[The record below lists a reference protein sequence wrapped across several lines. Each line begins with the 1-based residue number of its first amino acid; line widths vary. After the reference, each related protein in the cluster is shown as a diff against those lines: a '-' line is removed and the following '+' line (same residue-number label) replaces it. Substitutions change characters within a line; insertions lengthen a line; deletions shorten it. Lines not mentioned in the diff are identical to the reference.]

1 MNLNLPN
8 YLFLSHCIPLP
19 LSVLKIIE
27 ETPSHPFHDIK
38 NLNNQDIESELRNIG
53 NIKRVSIRDI
63 PKKVDNI
70 ENLLKTSIFD
80 KISNS
85 LEKWKELEIT
95 FIPYF
100 DDKFPLKLKT
110 IKNPPKTLFTIG
122 LSNFDYSKSI
132 SIIGTRK
139 PTAYGAQMA
148 EKIGLEFT
156 KCGYTVANGFAKGVD
171 TLAMKGCLKA
181 GGKVIGV
188 LASGLLNPYPKE
200 NVELFHEIINNGKG
214 FFLSEHLPNDP
225 VKKSTLAT
233 RNRISSALSIGNVF
247 VEGSAKSG
255 IRYQLKYGKEQK
267 KPIIVLQPKED
278 GPNAFIPNQI
288 ITEEKH
294 CFIIESIDDIPLI
307 AEKLIEINKKK
318 EKKLNS
324 INRQKKLSDFK

>member
-1 MNLNLPN
+1 MNLSFQN

-38 NLNNQDIESELRNIG
+38 NLNKQDIESELRSFG
-53 NIKRVSIRDI
+53 NRKRVSIRDI
-63 PKKVDNI
+63 LKKVDNI

-80 KISNS
+80 KITSS
-85 LEKWKELEIT
+85 LEKWKELEIA

-148 EKIGLEFT
+148 ENIGLEFT
-156 KCGYTVANGFAKGVD
+156 KCGFTIVNGFAKGVD
-171 TLAMKGCLKA
+171 TLAMKGCLNA
-181 GGKVIGV
+181 GGNVIGV

-200 NVELFHEIINNGKG
+200 NVEFFHEIINKEKG

-225 VKKSTLAT
+225 VKKATLAT

-267 KPIIVLQPKED
+267 KPIVVLKPKENN
-278 GPNAFIPNQI
+278 PNSAIPNQI
-288 ITEEKH
+288 ISEENQ

-307 AEKLIEINKKK
+307 AKKLLEINKKK
-318 EKKLNS
+318 EKSNLIKK
-324 INRQKKLSDFK
+324 QKKLSEFR